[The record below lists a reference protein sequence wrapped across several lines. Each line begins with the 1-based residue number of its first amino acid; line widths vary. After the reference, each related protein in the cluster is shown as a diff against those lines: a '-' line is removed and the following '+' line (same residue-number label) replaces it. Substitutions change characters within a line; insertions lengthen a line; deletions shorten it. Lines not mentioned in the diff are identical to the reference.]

1 MLGIID
7 QSEYLV
13 NLYYNQGE
21 LVDYSA
27 KSNKI
32 ETLSSRCLVVG
43 IYCGARAK
51 LGKNAALL
59 DKASNKAISK
69 IVNRGDISGDA
80 GSTLMLYDIKGIRAE
95 RLLLVG
101 MGKERSVNAT
111 VLRQAAASASMM
123 SNKKGI
129 RSVDFALFDTKY
141 GGMDVGRMVR
151 HVVEAVDHSQ
161 YKYDQTKSGR
171 KKARA
176 LKTVS
181 ALVSRTELAQAK
193 KGVAHGA
200 AVAGGVSLARDLSNL
215 PGNICTP
222 SYLAS
227 RARKMQKELP
237 IKTRVLT
244 EAEMKRLKMGS
255 LLSVSRGSREPAK
268 LIIMEYKG
276 GKRGAAPVVLVGKGL
291 TFDAG
296 GISIKPAAAMD
307 EMKFDMCGGASVFG
321 VMHAVATLGLPLNV
335 VGVVP
340 SSENLP
346 DGAANKPGDIVTSMA
361 GKTIEILNTDAEGRL
376 ILCDALTYVERFK
389 PATVIDIATLTGACV
404 IALGNHATGLFS
416 NKDKLAEEIL
426 SAGDEAGDRAW
437 RLPMWES
444 YTKQLK
450 SNFADL
456 ANIGGRNAGAVTAAC
471 FLKEFTGAYDW
482 AHLDIAGTAWK
493 SGGDKGATGR
503 PVPLLME
510 FLLGRA

>member
-1 MLGIID
+1 
-7 QSEYLV
+7 
-13 NLYYNQGE
+13 
-21 LVDYSA
+21 
-27 KSNKI
+27 
-32 ETLSSRCLVVG
+32 SS
-43 IYCGARAK
+43 
-51 LGKNAALL
+51 NAALL
-59 DKASNKAISK
+59 DKATKKAISD
-69 IVNRGDISGDA
+69 IVKRGDISGNL
-80 GSTLMLYDIKGIRAE
+80 GSTLMLYDLSGIRAE

-101 MGKERSVNAT
+101 LGEDGEIDAT
-111 VLRQAAASASMM
+111 ALRQAAASAATLA
-123 SNKKGI
+123 NKQRI
-129 RSVDFALFDTKY
+129 RSIDLALFDKKPR
-141 GGMDVGRMVR
+141 GMDIGRMVR
-151 HVVEAVDHSQ
+151 HVVEAVDYAL

-171 KKARA
+171 KIAPA
-176 LKTVS
+176 LKTASV
-181 ALVSRTELAQAK
+181 LVQRAELTKAK
-193 KGVAHGA
+193 SGLAEGAAIAEGVA
-200 AVAGGVSLARDLSNL
+200 LARDLSNL

-222 SYLAS
+222 GYLAR
-227 RARKMQKELP
+227 RARSMQKTLP
-237 IKTRVLT
+237 LKTRVLN

-276 GKRGAAPVVLVGKGL
+276 GKRGQAPVVLVGKGL

-321 VMHAVATLGLPLNV
+321 AMHAVATLGLSLNV
-335 VGVVP
+335 IGVVP

-376 ILCDALTYVERFK
+376 ILCDALTYVERYK
-389 PATVIDIATLTGACV
+389 PAAVVDIATLTGACV

-416 NKDKLAEEIL
+416 NNDKLAEEIL
-426 SAGDEAGDRAW
+426 DAGNEAEDRAW
-437 RLPMWES
+437 QLPVWEAYS
-444 YTKQLK
+444 KQLK

-471 FLKEFTGAYDW
+471 FLKEFTQAYDW

-493 SGGDKGATGR
+493 SGGNKGATGR

-510 FLLGRA
+510 FLMGRT